1 MLLLPHVYK
10 NAVSA
15 GEGFRRRRRGEDAD
29 DADDEAAAPRG
40 AKKGPNAWQ
49 SHVRD
54 FAKQHKLTYWQAIK
68 DPQCSASYRK

>member
-10 NAVSA
+10 NAVPI
-15 GEGFRRRRRGEDAD
+15 GEGFRRRRRDDDAE

-49 SHVRD
+49 THVRD
-54 FAKQHKLTYWQAIK
+54 YAKQHKLTYWGAIK

>member
-10 NAVSA
+10 NAVSG
-15 GEGFRRRRRGEDAD
+15 GEVFRRRRGEDAD

-49 SHVRD
+49 THVRG

-68 DPQCSASYRK
+68 DPQYSASYRK

>member
-1 MLLLPHVYK
+1 MPFLVVKCLDAEEVKTPTTPTM
-10 NAVSA
+10 
-15 GEGFRRRRRGEDAD
+15 RPPRRG
-29 DADDEAAAPRG
+29 G

-49 SHVRD
+49 SHVRG